1 MKIEH
6 RSAGSNYLLVTEAE
20 GKPFA
25 RVGEEDVGLMLQ
37 NGGKEYVV
45 TFSKKEVLEMLFTLS

>member
-1 MKIEH
+1 MRIEH
-6 RSAGSNYLLVTEAE
+6 RSAGSNYLLVNAAE
-20 GKPFA
+20 GKPFV